1 MADDKELAAKITE
14 ANKQK
19 SLAEARE
26 ADAKAEKQIIE
37 TRKAARDFERD
48 NGKIPEISALN
59 GKITATDNFIET
71 KILAN
76 CCLSYLIEELI
87 ETMNCDDKFKK
98 NIEKAANNTKAAPTK
113 FIFYN
118 ANDIPV
124 LEQYMATSQQLSILT
139 DCFKKILQLPKT
151 ELKTDTD
158 SPSGGTG
165 IIELGL
171 SATGIL
177 RTAID
182 FVSLFRHNN
191 TIANIAPWAADE
203 NLIVSIF
210 NSKKTD
216 DWEIYFPSTFP
227 IHTIDPYKI
236 DSTFVSDFIE
246 AQSLNS
252 DATKKQKEVEKRLYD
267 IEMKLL
273 EVTDQAKIELEKE
286 KMTLLETVESIKN
299 TCSVFSQQQTTLL
312 SIDPTSGQ
320 SLLSKILKG
329 EKIVTMLKTEKAY
342 IIKINATLNGSTNI
356 KENLFSS
363 AKISFSGG
371 ADLSCIIFSNEGTVY
386 FSHYASKYASNK
398 TSKEVSFYKLKLLSP
413 KNNNGGD
420 TTK

>member
-165 IIELGL
+165 IIE
-171 SATGIL
+171 
-177 RTAID
+177 
-182 FVSLFRHNN
+182 
-191 TIANIAPWAADE
+191 
-203 NLIVSIF
+203 
-210 NSKKTD
+210 
-216 DWEIYFPSTFP
+216 
-227 IHTIDPYKI
+227 
-236 DSTFVSDFIE
+236 
-246 AQSLNS
+246 
-252 DATKKQKEVEKRLYD
+252 
-267 IEMKLL
+267 
-273 EVTDQAKIELEKE
+273 
-286 KMTLLETVESIKN
+286 
-299 TCSVFSQQQTTLL
+299 
-312 SIDPTSGQ
+312 
-320 SLLSKILKG
+320 
-329 EKIVTMLKTEKAY
+329 MLKTEKAY

-371 ADLSCIIFSNEGTVY
+371 ADLP
-386 FSHYASKYASNK
+386 AS
-398 TSKEVSFYKLKLLSP
+398 SFLTREPYISLIMQVNTLLIKPVRKCPSI
-413 KNNNGGD
+413 N
-420 TTK
+420 